1 MQPAPTMDTPTATRA
16 LRLALPKGR
25 MQAAVEALLADAGL
39 ALKASDRSYRPGL
52 SLAGFE
58 TKLLKPQNIVE
69 MLALGT
75 RDLGFAGADW
85 VRELGAD
92 PVEVLDTGLDPVE
105 IVAAAPRALLVDGA
119 LPRRPLVIASEYVA
133 LARAWAQERELEATV
148 VRSFGAT
155 EVFPPE
161 DADLI
166 VDNSASGATLRAN
179 ELEVVARL
187 LGSSTRLYASRR
199 AWNEPAQRA
208 RIERFALL
216 LEAVLAARK
225 RVMLELNVPATRLE
239 TICALLPSLREPT
252 ISMLHGEAGYA
263 VRAAVPRAELAR
275 LVPELKA
282 AGGTDLVVSTLSQL
296 VP

>member
-1 MQPAPTMDTPTATRA
+1 VNPTTSSVRE

-25 MQAAVEALLADAGL
+25 MQAGVETLLAEAGL
-39 ALKASDRSYRPGL
+39 APVASDRSYRPGL
-52 SLAGFE
+52 PLAGFE
-58 TKLLKPQNIVE
+58 TKRLKPQNIVE
-69 MLALGT
+69 MLALGS

-85 VRELGAD
+85 VRELGAEL
-92 PVEVLDTGLDPVE
+92 VEVLDTGLDPVE
-105 IVAAAPRALLVDGA
+105 LVAAAPRGLLVGGD

-133 LARAWAQERELEATV
+133 LAGAWARERELDATV

-166 VDNSASGATLRAN
+166 VDNRASGATLRAH

-187 LGSSTRLYASRR
+187 MRSSTRLYASAR
-199 AWNEPAQRA
+199 AWQQPELRA

-216 LEAVLAARK
+216 VRAVLDARR
-225 RVMLELNVPATRLE
+225 RVMLELNVPAERLE
-239 TICALLPSLREPT
+239 AVCALLPCMREPT
-252 ISMLHGEAGYA
+252 IAALHGATGYA
-263 VRAAVPRAELAR
+263 VRAAVPKSELAR
-275 LVPELKA
+275 LVPELKG

>member
-1 MQPAPTMDTPTATRA
+1 MDTPTATRA

-75 RDLGFAGADW
+75 RDLGLAGADW

-105 IVAAAPRALLVDGA
+105 IVAAAPRALLVDGE
-119 LPRRPLVIASEYVA
+119 LPRRPLVIASEYVN
-133 LARAWAQERELEATV
+133 LARAWAQERELAATV

-187 LGSSTRLYASRR
+187 LCSSTRLYASRR
-199 AWNEPAQRA
+199 AWGEPLLRA

-225 RVMLELNVPATRLE
+225 RVMLELNVPAARLE
-239 TICALLPSLREPT
+239 QICALLPSLREPT
-252 ISMLHGEAGYA
+252 ISRLHGDAGYA
-263 VRAAVPRAELAR
+263 VRAAVPRADLAR

>member
-1 MQPAPTMDTPTATRA
+1 MDTPTAARA

-133 LARAWAQERELEATV
+133 LARAWAQERELAATV

-187 LGSSTRLYASRR
+187 LSSSTRLYASRR
-199 AWNEPAQRA
+199 AWSEPAQRA

-225 RVMLELNVPATRLE
+225 RVMLELNVPAARLE

>member
-1 MQPAPTMDTPTATRA
+1 MDSPTSARA

-39 ALKASDRSYRPGL
+39 ALSASDRSYRPAL

-85 VRELGAD
+85 VRELGTD

-105 IVAAAPRALLVDGA
+105 IVAAAPRALLVAGE
-119 LPRRPLVIASEYVA
+119 LPRRALVIASEYVG
-133 LARAWAQERELEATV
+133 LARAWAEERGLEATV

-187 LGSSTRLYASRR
+187 LPSSTRLYASRR
-199 AWNEPAQRA
+199 AWSEPALRA

-216 LEAVLAARK
+216 IRAVLDARK
-225 RVMLELNVPATRLE
+225 RVMLELNVAAARLE
-239 TICALLPSLREPT
+239 EVCALLPCMREPT
-252 ISMLHGEAGYA
+252 IAALHAEAGYA
-263 VRAAVPRAELAR
+263 VRAAVPRSELAR